1 VNNRFSELFI
11 RRPVATILLTAGVIF
26 AGLLGY
32 SRLPVSPL
40 PQVDF
45 PVISVQAHM
54 PGASPDTM
62 ASSVAAPLER
72 HLGQIADVNEM
83 TSQSSLGTTR
93 ITLQFGLDRD
103 IDGAARDVQAAINAA
118 RVDLPASLRQNP
130 TYHKVNPADAPIMVI
145 AMSSTTHTAG
155 QLYDLGSN
163 ILQQRLSQLPGIGEV
178 DISGAALPAVRV
190 EINPGAIFHY
200 GIGLE
205 DIRAALASANAN
217 SPKGAIEDDDHHYQ
231 IYANDQASHAA
242 QYRDLVIAY
251 RNGAPVKLRDVA
263 EVVDSVEDLRNAGLV
278 NGKPGVAV
286 ILWRQPGANII
297 QAVDGVKAE
306 LPRLITSLPGDIDLT
321 VAVDRSVTIRQSLHD
336 TEKTLIIAVSLV
348 ILVVFAFLR
357 SVRAAAIPSV
367 VVPTSIIGSFG
378 VMYLLG
384 FSLNNLSLMALTI
397 STGFVVDDAIVVLEN
412 ISRYLE
418 QGMGRVEAAIRG
430 ASEVGFTVVSI
441 TLSLI
446 AVFAPLLF
454 FGGIV
459 GRLFAEFALTL
470 TVAVLISM
478 AVSLT
483 TTPMMCSLILRRG
496 QETRH
501 GRLYR
506 ATGRVFDAM
515 LAFYRSTLRVAL
527 RHPGLVALSLFATI
541 GLNYTMFRYHMT
553 YGLFPVQDTGLIIG
567 GIQGD
572 QSISFQAMKTKFEQ
586 LQTIVQDDPAVDS
599 VVGFTGGRATNSGFI
614 YVSLK
619 PYEKRKLTA
628 DEVVARLRPKLAEVA
643 GAHLFMFAVSD
654 LRTGG
659 RQSNSA
665 YQYTLLS
672 DDPQALYAWAP
683 KLAQALM
690 GNAVVEDVNSD
701 QQMGGLQTNLEI
713 NRDTAMQLGV
723 TLSAIDNTLYDAF
736 GQRQVSTIYN
746 ALNQYHV
753 VMEVAPRY
761 WQDPRMLDQIY
772 VSTSGANPTG
782 VQQGGFAA
790 GNYTSTTGTQ
800 STAATIAAD
809 SARNLATNSIAAS
822 GHSSA
827 STGAA
832 VTTSRETMVP
842 LSAFAKFSQGHTPL
856 RINHQ
861 GQFAATTISFNLAP
875 GRSLSE
881 AKTEIDAAS
890 ERIGMP
896 STVRGAFAG
905 TAATFQESQS
915 SMPLLF
921 GAALATIYIVLGIL
935 YESLIHPL
943 TILSTLFSAS
953 VGAALA
959 LWASGTQ
966 FTVIAAIGV
975 LLLIGIVKK
984 NAILMIDFAL
994 EAERQG
1000 RDTREAIE
1008 EACALRFRPIMM
1020 TTFAALFGAL
1030 PLAFGTGE
1038 GSELRHPLGITI
1050 VGGLIVSQA
1059 LTLYT
1064 TPVVF
1069 LYLDSFGKWLRGL
1082 WRRYYLRAD
1091 PAPLAGAR

>member
-1 VNNRFSELFI
+1 MNNRFSELFI
-11 RRPVATILLTAGVIF
+11 RRPVATTLLTIGIVF
-26 AGLLGY
+26 GGLLGY
-32 SRLPVSPL
+32 SQLPVSPL

-45 PVISVQAHM
+45 PVISVQANM

-62 ASSVAAPLER
+62 ATSVAAPLER

-83 TSQSSLGTTR
+83 TSQSTLGSTR
-93 ITLQFGLDRD
+93 ITLQFGLDRN
-103 IDGAARDVQAAINAA
+103 IDGAARDVQAAIVAA
-118 RVDLPASLRQNP
+118 RVDLPTSLRQNP

-155 QLYDLGSN
+155 QLYDLASN

-217 SPKGAIEDDDHHYQ
+217 SPKGAIEDDDYHYQ
-231 IYANDQASHAA
+231 IYANDQASKAA

-251 RNGAPVKLRDVA
+251 RNGAPVRLADVA

-286 ILWRQPGANII
+286 VLSRQPGANII
-297 QAVDGVKAE
+297 QAVDNVRAE
-306 LPRLITSLPGDIDLT
+306 LPRLIASLPGDVDLT
-321 VAVDRSVTIRQSLHD
+321 VAVDRSKTIRQSLTD
-336 TEKTLIIAVSLV
+336 TETTLVTAVFLV

-367 VVPTSIIGSFG
+367 AVPTSIIGSFG

-418 QGMGRVEAAIRG
+418 EGMPRVEAAIRG
-430 ASEVGFTVVSI
+430 AAEVGFTVVSI

-459 GRLFAEFALTL
+459 GRLFTEFSLTL

-478 AVSLT
+478 VVSLT
-483 TTPMMCSLILRRG
+483 TTPMMCALILPRG
-496 QETRH
+496 RTQH

-506 ATGRVFDAM
+506 VTERGFDAM

-527 RHPGLVALSLFATI
+527 RHPGLVALSLFATV
-541 GLNYTMFRYHMT
+541 GLNYYMFRYQMS

-567 GIQGD
+567 SIQGD
-572 QSISFQAMKTKFEQ
+572 QSISFQAMKTKFTQ

-599 VVGFTGGRATNSGFI
+599 VVGFTGGRGTNTGFI

-619 PYEKRKLTA
+619 PYDQRKVTA
-628 DEVVARLRPKLAEVA
+628 DDVVARLRGKLAQVA
-643 GAHLFMFAVSD
+643 GARLFMFAVSD

-659 RQSNSA
+659 RQGNAA

-672 DDPQALYAWAP
+672 DDPTELYAWAP
-683 KLAQALM
+683 KLTQALM
-690 GNAVVEDVNSD
+690 GSDIVKDVNSD
-701 QQMGGLQTNLEI
+701 QQLGGLQTNLTI
-713 NRDTAMQLGV
+713 DRDTAMRLGL

-753 VMEVAPRY
+753 VMEIAPRY
-761 WQDPRMLDQIY
+761 WQDPRTLDQIY

-782 VQQGGFAA
+782 VQQTGIAA
-790 GNYTSTTGTQ
+790 GDYTSSTGPA

-809 SARNLATNSIAAS
+809 SARNLATNSIGGQRPFGGFDRGCGHDLARDHGPAFGIRQIRARPHPAQRQSSGTVRGDDDLVQSGPRPLAQRSQDGDRQYDRTHRHAFDRPWLIRRHRRDLPAIAIEHAAS
-822 GHSSA
+822 VRRRA
-827 STGAA
+827 RDDLYRA
-832 VTTSRETMVP
+832 
-842 LSAFAKFSQGHTPL
+842 
-856 RINHQ
+856 
-861 GQFAATTISFNLAP
+861 
-875 GRSLSE
+875 GRSLREPDPSPHHPL
-881 AKTEIDAAS
+881 DA
-890 ERIGMP
+890 
-896 STVRGAFAG
+896 
-905 TAATFQESQS
+905 
-915 SMPLLF
+915 
-921 GAALATIYIVLGIL
+921 VLGQRRR
-935 YESLIHPL
+935 
-943 TILSTLFSAS
+943 S
-953 VGAALA
+953 VGFVA
-959 LWASGTQ
+959 
-966 FTVIAAIGV
+966 
-975 LLLIGIVKK
+975 
-984 NAILMIDFAL
+984 
-994 EAERQG
+994 
-1000 RDTREAIE
+1000 
-1008 EACALRFRPIMM
+1008 
-1020 TTFAALFGAL
+1020 
-1030 PLAFGTGE
+1030 
-1038 GSELRHPLGITI
+1038 LRHP
-1050 VGGLIVSQA
+1050 VHDHRRNRRSA
-1059 LTLYT
+1059 LDRHREEERHHDGRLCARSGAAGAQHARG
-1064 TPVVF
+1064 
-1069 LYLDSFGKWLRGL
+1069 DRRGL
-1082 WRRYYLRAD
+1082 SPPLSPDHDDDLRRAVRRAAAGVRNRRRLGAAPSARDHHRRRAHRQSGADAVHD
-1091 PAPLAGAR
+1091 PGRFHLSGRFREVAIRACGAGIIYATAPRR